1 MKIKTLLLTAMCVLG
16 CLGASGVNL
25 EFLKTNA
32 NMVDYDYTDGVY
44 TFTTT
49 GGDPYVFTSSLTES
63 LPASVTKLSFE
74 YQAEQGVNNV
84 QIFFVPPLT
93 EARSVTGIT
102 IPASKEWATFSYNI
116 RDARTSFGC
125 YSS

>member
-49 GGDPYVFTSSLTES
+49 GGDPYVFTSSLTET
-63 LPASVTKLSFE
+63 LPSSVTKLSFE

-93 EARSVTGIT
+93 
-102 IPASKEWATFSYNI
+102 
-116 RDARTSFGC
+116 
-125 YSS
+125 